1 MAIQIYE
8 REYHVDSAS
17 ETTGYDAF
25 VADLTSWYDWDE
37 IDTETIENATVF
49 RKYQPGSTVRWCGLN
64 VMKAVNAYGMAVY
77 PTMYNGTSGYRSSS
91 PIGGAS
97 NNRIQYAV
105 CAVYDDGMMVEAS
118 LSTIPTTSTNIAYT
132 YIGMCKS
139 ANGITGTS
147 GVCSIGATNNSNFYI
162 GGDSTVSTSFS
173 SLRSPVQSTSG
184 LVTAAPLVSQ
194 YCADVPDGLLIMTLQ
209 PDSLSTC
216 NIPVT
221 YGGKAYRR
229 LGRILIPE

>member
-37 IDTETIENATVF
+37 IDATTTEGTTVF
-49 RKYQPGSTVRWCGLN
+49 RKYQPGSTVRWCGLQVAASN
-64 VMKAVNAYGMAVY
+64 SAYGIRVY
-77 PTMYNGTSGYRSSS
+77 PTMHNGTTEYRSASQ
-91 PIGGAS
+91 IGGSS
-97 NNRIQYAV
+97 NNTIKYSV
-105 CAVYDDGMMVEAS
+105 CAVYDDGMVIES
-118 LSTIPTTSTNIAYT
+118 SSYTIPTASTNVAYT

-147 GVCSIGATNNSNFYI
+147 GVCSIGATNSSNFYI
-162 GGDSTVSTSFS
+162 GGDSTVSTASSSF
-173 SLRSPVQSTSG
+173 RSPVQSTSG
-184 LVTAAPLVSQ
+184 LIAADPIVSQ

-216 NIPVT
+216 NMPVT